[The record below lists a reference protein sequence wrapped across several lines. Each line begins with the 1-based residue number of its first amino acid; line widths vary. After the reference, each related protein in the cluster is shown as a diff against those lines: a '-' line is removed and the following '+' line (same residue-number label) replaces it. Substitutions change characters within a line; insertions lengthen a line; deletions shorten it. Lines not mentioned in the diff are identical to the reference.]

1 MNTSS
6 PTPGR
11 RVAHLLDESLA
22 GQRLDRVVAALHPEL
37 SRAAA
42 SELIAQDLVRINGH
56 PAKPASRPIVGAQIT
71 VDLPEPA
78 QSDAGPERI
87 PIEVVYE
94 DAALVVVNKPAGMV
108 VHPAPGNL
116 TGTLVNALLGR
127 YQGLPGDSTRPGIV
141 HRLDKDTSGLIVVAR
156 TPHALAT
163 LAGAFKRHQVHK
175 EYLALL
181 IGTPKPET
189 GAIEAPIGRDPRHRQ
204 RMAVVSTGG
213 RESRTEYRT
222 EERFTGYALVR
233 ALPETGRMHQIRV
246 HFAAKG
252 HPVAGD
258 AVYGRQ
264 APKLGLRRQ
273 FLHAALLSFVHPTTG
288 EAMRFEAPLAAD
300 LQHAVDLLRAAERR

>member
-1 MNTSS
+1 MTI
-6 PTPGR
+6 TPPAHSQK
-11 RVAHLLDESLA
+11 VAHLLDESLA
-22 GQRLDRVVAALHPEL
+22 GQRLDRVIAALHPEL

-42 SELIAQDLVRINGH
+42 SELIAQDRVRINGQ
-56 PAKPASRPIVGAQIT
+56 PAKPASRPIAGARIT
-71 VDLPEPA
+71 VDLPEPQ
-78 QSDAGPERI
+78 QSDAGPEAI
-87 PIEVVYE
+87 PLEVIYE

-108 VHPAPGNL
+108 VHPAPGDL

-127 YQGLPGDSTRPGIV
+127 YQGLPGDSGRPGIV

-156 TPHALAT
+156 TPQALAA

-175 EYLALL
+175 EYLSLL
-181 IGTPKPET
+181 IGTPKPEA
-189 GAIEAPIGRDPRHRQ
+189 GAIDAPIGRDPRHRQ
-204 RMAVVSTGG
+204 QMAVVSTGG

-222 EERFTGYALVR
+222 EERFSGYALVR

-258 AVYGRQ
+258 ALYGRP

-273 FLHAALLSFVHPTTG
+273 FLHAAQLRFVHPTTG
-288 EAMRFEAPLAAD
+288 ETMRFEAPLAAD